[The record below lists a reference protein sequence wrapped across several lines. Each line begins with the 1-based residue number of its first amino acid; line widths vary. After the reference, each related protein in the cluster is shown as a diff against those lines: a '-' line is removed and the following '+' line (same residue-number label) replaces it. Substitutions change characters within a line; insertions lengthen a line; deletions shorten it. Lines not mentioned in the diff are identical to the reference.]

1 MQDMGA
7 ASRVRASA
15 RASGLQGVAAAHEGT
30 CTHLS
35 ERVGFQESLLLM
47 MADARTAERVRA
59 LAPLPTAENCW
70 DSLVGL
76 PRPAVRFCLAL
87 LAACINERREEA
99 ESTGSEN
106 RGRHA

>member
-1 MQDMGA
+1 
-7 ASRVRASA
+7 
-15 RASGLQGVAAAHEGT
+15 
-30 CTHLS
+30 
-35 ERVGFQESLLLM
+35 M

-106 RGRHA
+106 RGRHAKARHSARNTCAHPHTHTHTQASL